1 MYTYYFKAF
10 NDKNEELKTYVKI
23 CTYPKRTKLYKSLLN
38 LIDRNIIHGFE
49 YCIASE
55 LKN

>member
-1 MYTYYFKAF
+1 MYTYYFKTF

-23 CTYPKRTKLYKSLLN
+23 CTRPKRTKLYKNLLN

-49 YCIASE
+49 YCVASE